1 MSGGIMSIA
10 QPSQPARGWLNWVP
24 SIMFNIAL
32 PIATYILLTGNGM
45 AALPALVISG
55 VWPALELGLSMARTR
70 HADEFSIMV
79 LIFLVL
85 GVITALAFNSA
96 RLLLIKDS
104 ALTGL
109 FGLVLL
115 GSLLAP
121 RPLMFYFGRKFA
133 TDGTPERIA
142 WWNGL
147 WQYPDFRRGQ
157 RVLTTVWGVAFLGE
171 AVLRILL
178 SLMLPVSTMVVI
190 SNTLP
195 YAVLAALIF
204 GTVRYGRRSAERG
217 RARAVALDREL
228 A

>member
-1 MSGGIMSIA
+1 MSIA
-10 QPSQPARGWLNWVP
+10 HWGLSLL
-24 SIMFNIAL
+24 FNLAL
-32 PIATYILLTGNGM
+32 PIATYLVLAGGGM
-45 AALPALVISG
+45 SAVAALAISG
-55 VWPALELGLSMARTR
+55 VWPLLELLLTVARTK
-70 HADEFSIMV
+70 HVDEFSVIV

-85 GVITALAFNSA
+85 GIITAVAFNSA
-96 RLLLIKDS
+96 RLLLVKDS

-133 TDGTPERIA
+133 TDGTPERVA

-157 RVLTTVWGVAFLGE
+157 RILTIVWGAAFLGE

-178 SLMLPVSTMVVI
+178 SLTLPVSVMVVI
-190 SNTLP
+190 NNVLP

-204 GTVRYGRRSAERG
+204 GTVQFGRRSAERG
-217 RARAVALDREL
+217 RARAAELDREL

>member
-1 MSGGIMSIA
+1 MSIA
-10 QPSQPARGWLNWVP
+10 HWGLSLL
-24 SIMFNIAL
+24 FNLAL
-32 PIATYILLTGNGM
+32 PIATYLVLAGGGM
-45 AALPALVISG
+45 NTVAALAISG
-55 VWPALELGLSMARTR
+55 VWPLLELLLTVARTR
-70 HADEFSIMV
+70 HVDEFSVIV

-85 GVITALAFNSA
+85 GMITAVAFNSA
-96 RLLLIKDS
+96 RLLLVKDS

-109 FGLVLL
+109 FGLALL

-133 TDGTPERIA
+133 TDGTPEKVA

-157 RVLTTVWGVAFLGE
+157 RLLTIVWGASFLGE
-171 AVLRILL
+171 AVLRIVL
-178 SLMLPVSTMVVI
+178 SLTLPVAVMVVI
-190 SNTLP
+190 NNVLP

-204 GTVRYGRRSAERG
+204 GTVQFGRRSAERG
-217 RARAVALDREL
+217 RARAAALDREL

>member
-1 MSGGIMSIA
+1 MSIA
-10 QPSQPARGWLNWVP
+10 HWGLSLL
-24 SIMFNIAL
+24 FNLAL
-32 PIATYILLTGNGM
+32 PIATYLVLAGGGM
-45 AALPALVISG
+45 SAVAALAISG
-55 VWPALELGLSMARTR
+55 VWPALELLLTVARTR
-70 HADEFSIMV
+70 HVDEFSVIV

-85 GVITALAFNSA
+85 GIITAVAFNSA
-96 RLLLIKDS
+96 RLLLVKDS

-133 TDGTPERIA
+133 TDGTPERVA

-157 RVLTTVWGVAFLGE
+157 RILTIVWGAAFLGE

-178 SLMLPVSTMVVI
+178 SLTLPVSVIVVI
-190 SNTLP
+190 NNVLP
-195 YAVLAALIF
+195 YLVLAALIF
-204 GTVRYGRRSAERG
+204 GTVQFGRRSAERG
-217 RARAVALDREL
+217 RARAAALDREL